1 MVKYMNYKISE
12 ILARKP
18 RAKIQVISLPK
29 CLDHLSSIKY
39 LFKSD
44 VPNSKLLIFSFN

>member
-1 MVKYMNYKISE
+1 MVKCMNYKISE

-44 VPNSKLLIFSFN
+44 LSNSQLLIFSCT

>member
-1 MVKYMNYKISE
+1 MVKCMNYKISE

-18 RAKIQVISLPK
+18 RAKIQLISLLK

-39 LFKSD
+39 LFNSD
-44 VPNSKLLIFSFN
+44 CPNSQLLVFSCT